1 MTATEADQPGSAASR
16 TPTVPRI
23 AGAGQ
28 FAMRARVPRPTVQGL
43 LALAAYLAVFI
54 IAYAFRLVHDIGL
67 PQVGQTQVD
76 PNFYVWSLRWWPY
89 ALTHGLNPLYSRQI
103 GAPTGYNLAWTTTAP
118 ALAVLMSP
126 VTAAFGPI
134 TSLNL
139 TLLLSAPVSAWAAY
153 LAARRLTGRFWA
165 ALAAG
170 AVYGFS
176 PYEVG
181 HTGVGQANL
190 AVIMLLPLMVYLV
203 LLWRDGKLGRAAF
216 TGLLALAMT
225 AEFYVFNE
233 AFAEMTVL
241 GAAGL
246 LIGFAVARPAERQA
260 VAQLARLAGAAW
272 VVAVVLASPYVVYVL
287 RHYSTGFTKAIP
299 ANSLN
304 LRALVIPESGILLL
318 AIVLALAVLTWSSRL
333 TRLLVIGFAL
343 IVVLALGPR
352 LTIGSK
358 QLGALPWVQL
368 WSLPLA
374 RSAEP
379 RRLMLFGYLVLAII
393 LAVWLARPAKNRLL
407 LASQWVLGLA
417 AVAAIVAYIPAAAR
431 ASGPLGGTPSA
442 SVRPAYALPA
452 FISGGLYRDYLRPGE
467 IVVVVSDRGNAGML
481 FQADADFYFRIAG
494 GFINAALSETSA
506 LPAPVDRLSDP
517 TPARERQ
524 FRAYVRQ
531 AGVGAILVE
540 RAWSAPWMDIFSRMG
555 LHGTRVG
562 GMIVYRTA

>member
-1 MTATEADQPGSAASR
+1 
-16 TPTVPRI
+16 
-23 AGAGQ
+23 
-28 FAMRARVPRPTVQGL
+28 
-43 LALAAYLAVFI
+43 
-54 IAYAFRLVHDIGL
+54 
-67 PQVGQTQVD
+67 
-76 PNFYVWSLRWWPY
+76 
-89 ALTHGLNPLYSRQI
+89 
-103 GAPTGYNLAWTTTAP
+103 
-118 ALAVLMSP
+118 MSP
-126 VTAAFGPI
+126 VTAAFGPV

-203 LLWRDGKLGRAAF
+203 LLWRDGKLGDVAF
-216 TGLLALAMT
+216 AGLLAAAMT
-225 AEFYVFNE
+225 AEFYIFNE

-246 LIGFAVARPAERQA
+246 LIGFAVARPAERPA
-260 VAQLARLAGAAW
+260 VARLARLAGAAW
-272 VVAVVLASPYVVYVL
+272 VVAVVLASPYLVYAL
-287 RHYSTGFTKAIP
+287 RHYSAGFTKAIP

-304 LRALVIPESGILLL
+304 LRALIIPESGIPLLL
-318 AIVLALAVLTWSSRL
+318 TVLALAVLTWSSRL

-343 IVVLALGPR
+343 IVVLAFGPR

-358 QLGALPWVQL
+358 QLGALPWGHL

-379 RRLMLFGYLVLAII
+379 ARLMLFGYLVLAII
-393 LAVWLARPAKNRLL
+393 LAVWLARPTASRLQ
-407 LASQWVLGLA
+407 LASQWVLGLV
-417 AVAAIVAYIPAAAR
+417 AVAAIVAYIPAAAG
-431 ASGPLGGTPSA
+431 ASGLPGGTRPV
-442 SVRPAYALPA
+442 SVRPAYALPT
-452 FISGGLYRDYLRPGE
+452 FISGGLYRHYLRPGE
-467 IVVVVSDRGNAGML
+467 IVVVVSDRGNAALL
-481 FQADADFYFRIAG
+481 FQADTDFYLRIAG
-494 GFINAALSETSA
+494 GFINRSFSGATGLPEPVAALTN
-506 LPAPVDRLSDP
+506 P

-531 AGVGAILVE
+531 ARVGAILVE
-540 RAWSAPWMDIFSRMG
+540 QAWAEPWMRVFARMG
-555 LHGTRVG
+555 LHGTPAG
-562 GMIVYRTA
+562 GVIVYRTA

>member
-1 MTATEADQPGSAASR
+1 MTASEAEMPGSAASR
-16 TPTVPRI
+16 TATAPRI

-28 FAMRARVPRPTVQGL
+28 LAMRARTGRPALQGL
-43 LALAAYLAVFI
+43 LALAAYLSVFI
-54 IAYAFRLVHDIGL
+54 IAYAFRLVRDIGL

-89 ALTHGLNPLYSRQI
+89 ALTHGLNPLYSQQI
-103 GAPTGYNLAWTTTAP
+103 GAPAGYNLAWTTTAP

-126 VTAAFGPI
+126 VTAAFGPV

-153 LAARRLTGRFWA
+153 LAARRLTGQFWA

-203 LLWRDGKLGRAAF
+203 LLWRDEKLGRAAF
-216 TGLLALAMT
+216 IGLLAALMT

-241 GAAGL
+241 GAAVL
-246 LIGFAVARPAERQA
+246 LIAFVVARPAERQA
-260 VAQLARLAGAAW
+260 VARLARLAGVAW
-272 VVAVVLASPYVVYVL
+272 VVAVVLASPYLVYAL
-287 RHYSTGFTKAIP
+287 RHYSAGFTKAIP

-304 LRALVIPESGILLL
+304 LRALVIPESGIPLLL
-318 AIVLALAVLTWSSRL
+318 IVLALAVLTWSSRL

-358 QLGALPWVQL
+358 QLGALPWAHL

-379 RRLMLFGYLVLAII
+379 ARLMLFGYLVLAII
-393 LAVWLARPAKNRLL
+393 LAVWLARPAASRLL
-407 LASQWVLGLA
+407 LAARWILGLA
-417 AVAAIVAYIPAAAR
+417 AVAAIVAYIPAAAG
-431 ASGPLGGTPSA
+431 ASGLPGGTRPA

-452 FISGGLYRDYLRPGE
+452 FVSGGLYRDYLRQGE

-481 FQADADFYFRIAG
+481 FQADTDFYFRIAG
-494 GFINAALSETSA
+494 GFINAALSDTTA
-506 LPAPVDRLSDP
+506 LPAPVERLSRP

-524 FRAYVRQ
+524 FLAYVRQ

-540 RAWSAPWMDIFSRMG
+540 RAWSAPWMDIFSQMG
-555 LHGTRVG
+555 LHGTQVG
-562 GMIVYRTA
+562 GMIVYRIA

>member
-1 MTATEADQPGSAASR
+1 
-16 TPTVPRI
+16 
-23 AGAGQ
+23 
-28 FAMRARVPRPTVQGL
+28 MR
-43 LALAAYLAVFI
+43 
-54 IAYAFRLVHDIGL
+54 DIGL

-103 GAPTGYNLAWTTTAP
+103 GAPAGYNLAWTTTAP

-126 VTAAFGPI
+126 VTAAFGPV

-216 TGLLALAMT
+216 TGLLAVAMT
-225 AEFYVFNE
+225 AEFYIFNE

-246 LIGFAVARPAERQA
+246 LIGFAVARPAERQV
-260 VAQLARLAGAAW
+260 VARLAWLAGAAW
-272 VVAVVLASPYVVYVL
+272 VVAVVLASPYLVYAL
-287 RHYSTGFTKAIP
+287 RHYSAGFTKAIP

-304 LRALVIPESGILLL
+304 LRALIIPESGIPLLL
-318 AIVLALAVLTWSSRL
+318 TVLALAVLTWSSRL

-343 IVVLALGPR
+343 IVVLAFGPR

-358 QLGALPWVQL
+358 QLGAVPWAHL

-379 RRLMLFGYLVLAII
+379 ARLMLFGYLVLAII
-393 LAVWLARPAKNRLL
+393 LAVWLARPAASRLL
-407 LASQWVLGLA
+407 LASRWVLGLA
-417 AVAAIVAYIPAAAR
+417 AVAAIVAYIPAAAG
-431 ASGPLGGTPSA
+431 ASGLPGGTRPA
-442 SVRPAYALPA
+442 SVRPVYALPT

-494 GFINAALSETSA
+494 GFINAALSDTTA
-506 LPAPVDRLSDP
+506 LPAPVERLSDP

-524 FRAYVRQ
+524 FLAYLRQ

-562 GMIVYRTA
+562 GMMVYQIA